1 MNREYTVDDFKKV
14 ADTLLR
20 LVPDLHLAT
29 DIICGF
35 PGETVEDF
43 DATMA
48 LVKQYKFPQLHISQF
63 YPRPGI
69 FQGSVPLSSV
79 WMAFDLLDWKFRNS
93 PAIVTSICILSYVQV
108 HQLQG

>member
-14 ADTLLR
+14 ADTLLH

-43 DATMA
+43 EATMA

-69 FQGSVPLSSV
+69 FPILVLFSSRDDSHFITNNQV
-79 WMAFDLLDWKFRNS
+79 YLIQLKGGFDGF
-93 PAIVTSICILSYVQV
+93 
-108 HQLQG
+108 